1 MIHRPEFSGSP
12 ERPTAAALFSRA
24 AIAAISLVFLVGCG
38 TSGGSAQVPTHPLR
52 ITSLDGS
59 SDTIT
64 FHIGSPLFL
73 RIPGEPGRGCEGM
86 NGHFFVFGENESQ
99 LGWGF
104 REIADSIAFPEPD
117 CVRYLLLPSEESN
130 GLAEGYYRV
139 SVALLLDEKSRRT
152 SDTVVL
158 HPIHAPSASPDSY
171 AQFLLEQLVLAS
183 TMLRN
188 EATVSGLF
196 ADHLP
201 KNRTI
206 DLYEGLIRYRI
217 GDLTGAREAL
227 ARASREGVGVFGPHA
242 AALHARLSLLVE

>member
-1 MIHRPEFSGSP
+1 MIHRPEFSG
-12 ERPTAAALFSRA
+12 RPGRPSAAALFSRA
-24 AIAAISLVFLVGCG
+24 AMVAISLVFLVGCG
-38 TSGGSAQVPTHPLR
+38 TSGGSAQVATHPLR
-52 ITSLDGS
+52 ITSLDGNA
-59 SDTIT
+59 DTIT

-73 RIPGEPGRGCEGM
+73 RIPGEPGRGCEAM

-104 REIADSIAFPEPD
+104 REIADSTAFPETD
-117 CVRYLLLPSEESN
+117 CVRYLMLPSEESN

-171 AQFLLEQLVLAS
+171 AQFLLEQLILAS

-188 EATVSGLF
+188 EATVDGLF

-227 ARASREGVGVFGPHA
+227 ARASREGARGFGPHA
-242 AALHARLSLLVE
+242 AALHARLSRLVE